1 MGAVAAEIDPVYGH
15 KIGEAKCVVTK
26 CQGHQEAWK
35 ATSHRLYEEFYTSA
49 RRENRLKKQEKA
61 EAKIVASKGQR
72 RVKGLAPRN
81 KTVKAEVKAETP
93 LTEAYKVL
101 LPKKK
106 NYHYHKGTGQRGRI
120 SGASCEGCPK

>member
-1 MGAVAAEIDPVYGH
+1 MGAVPAAEIDPVYGH
-15 KIGEAKCVVTK
+15 KTGEAKCVVTK

-35 ATSHRLYEEFYTSA
+35 ATSHRLYEEFYTST

-61 EAKIVASKGQR
+61 EAKIVESKGQR

-81 KTVKAEVKAETP
+81 TTVKPEKKEESP

-101 LPKKK
+101 LPKT
-106 NYHYHKGTGQRGRI
+106 YHYHKGRRGRC
-120 SGASCEGCPK
+120 SCSNPHEVQIP